1 MNNASTPEN
10 VKTKGHHEHNQNQ
23 PNEKGQHVIVLV
35 HGYQASRQD
44 FQVLKLCLE
53 IRFKAKV
60 FISSANEGRTDDN
73 VEAMGKRLAVEL
85 ARYFE
90 NI

>member
-1 MNNASTPEN
+1 MGLNKVNTNAPVSEAN
-10 VKTKGHHEHNQNQ
+10 KKY
-23 PNEKGQHVIVLV
+23 KGQHIIVLV

-60 FISSANEGRTDDN
+60 FISNSNEGRTDDN
-73 VEAMGKRLAVEL
+73 VEAMGKRLAIEL
-85 ARYFE
+85 ARYF
-90 NI
+90 